1 MAEQMSLWE
10 EKNQENEELKRRL
23 AEIEDLIPQKVKDKR
38 TKLIEKQNTIKNKL
52 QQKLE
57 LAA

>member
-1 MAEQMSLWE
+1 MSLWE